1 MKDKKELHCS
11 ECGALIE
18 DTYFKCLDDCLI
30 VNFFDT
36 DQENCF
42 CSEECFCKY
51 MSLEELEVE
60 NNSINVTGQE
70 EV

>member
-1 MKDKKELHCS
+1 MEDKELQCS
-11 ECGALIE
+11 ECGAQIE

-30 VNFFDT
+30 ANFFDT
-36 DQENCF
+36 DKENCF

-51 MSLEELEVE
+51 MSLEELEIE
-60 NNSINVTGQE
+60 DNSINVTGQE